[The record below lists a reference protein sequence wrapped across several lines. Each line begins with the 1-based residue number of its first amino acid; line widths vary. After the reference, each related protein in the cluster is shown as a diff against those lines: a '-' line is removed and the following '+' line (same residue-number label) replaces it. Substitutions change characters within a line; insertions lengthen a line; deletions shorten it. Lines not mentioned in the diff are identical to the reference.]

1 MKLRALVDLGCVLVG
16 HGLKQDFRMVNIY
29 VPPAQVID
37 TVELFH
43 FKRQRK
49 LSLRFLAHQLLG
61 IQIQRGT
68 HDAIEDAITA
78 LRLYEVYCKLRDEK
92 KLQEKL
98 LEMYRWGKLHGW
110 DPSVGHHAA

>member
-1 MKLRALVDLGCVLVG
+1 M
-16 HGLKQDFRMVNIY
+16 
-29 VPPAQVID
+29 ID

-49 LSLRFLAHQLLG
+49 LSLRFLAAQLLG

-78 LRLYEVYCKLRDEK
+78 LRLYQASPSPPPSLTLSPYSPSFPGFVYVSFPPSCSLSPSIPYTFLSPFLPSFLLSSRPPLFWLR
-92 KLQEKL
+92 
-98 LEMYRWGKLHGW
+98 
-110 DPSVGHHAA
+110 